1 MARSAIECAPQA
13 PGERGFQVRRAH
25 LVEQRQMAMWCEN
38 QSERN
43 RIHEE
48 LFSVAGG
55 GSPSS
60 DAR

>member
-1 MARSAIECAPQA
+1 
-13 PGERGFQVRRAH
+13 VRRAH

-55 GSPSS
+55 GSPS